1 LYFPFAGASQNQAL
15 KKRLKAE
22 QSEIPCRSRFFRR
35 HIMKKWLISIMVIA
49 FTLSLAGCNFLNFIK
64 KQSPL
69 QEQCNKQCE
78 AWSKSYMQ
86 KYPSD
91 KLTYESHY
99 NKRLNKCFMLV
110 TYSKSQLKSLKEISE
125 NKMYGSLLVKQNSKT
140 LICNVLENKCKTE
153 KEWDALVKPYMEE

>member
-1 LYFPFAGASQNQAL
+1 MRNNHVIYVRMGAKAL
-15 KKRLKAE
+15 FFFLMIRRPPGSTQSRSSAASDVYKR
-22 QSEIPCRSRFFRR
+22 Q
-35 HIMKKWLISIMVIA
+35 
-49 FTLSLAGCNFLNFIK
+49 
-64 KQSPL
+64 
-69 QEQCNKQCE
+69 
-78 AWSKSYMQ
+78 
-86 KYPSD
+86 